1 MADENKLQSEGR
13 KENAAQPLSAAPDNA
28 GAERYPSVDQHDA
41 VERTGR
47 AGAVSGE
54 HPSFQPGG
62 ETKIRN
68 ETAPPEDAS
77 TDGDDVPAATS
88 EGRLGPGGDPAEGK
102 RRDV

>member
-1 MADENKLQSEGR
+1 MADEKNLQSEGR
-13 KENAAQPLSAAPDNA
+13 NDNAAQPLNAAKDNA
-28 GAERYPSVDQHDA
+28 GAERYPSVNQQDA

-47 AGAVSGE
+47 TGQVAGE
-54 HPSFQPGG
+54 HPSFQSGG

-77 TDGDDVPAATS
+77 TDGDDVPASAN

-102 RRDV
+102 R